1 MTLPAPARALLES
14 VRIDATTKG
23 FPDLPE
29 PVPVHEVPDRG
40 WTADDLVPPSMVL
53 RRSALEHNVG
63 LMAGFSAER
72 GVELAPHGKL
82 SMAPQLWWM
91 QLEAGAWGICAAGAW
106 QARVMRAAGVPRV
119 LIANEIA
126 DVASAAWVAAEH
138 TPGSGEIVCQV
149 DSDRAVDLLDEAAGA
164 SGSERPLPVLVELG
178 HAGGRTG
185 CRDLPSARALAGR
198 VEGSVGLRLAGV
210 TGYEGTLAKD
220 RSAPSLERVRGF
232 LDELR
237 TLADQLSEAHAFEHP
252 PLVSAGGSMF
262 FDLAVERL
270 ARGRSDERVLIRPG
284 GTLTHDHGMYEEA
297 SPFASRASEL
307 RLRPAIEV
315 WGTVLST
322 PEPGLAILGLGRR
335 DVSFDQGLPRP
346 LRVRRA
352 DGSLSPI
359 EGGAEI
365 SALDDQHA
373 YCRIHA
379 GEALGVGD
387 VVRCGISHPCTAL
400 EKWRVLPVLDD
411 QDRVVDA
418 FATFF

>member
-1 MTLPAPARALLES
+1 MTLPAPARALLSS
-14 VRIDATTKG
+14 VRIDGTTKG

-29 PVPVHEVPDRG
+29 PVSLEEVPELG
-40 WTADDLVPPSMVL
+40 WTADDLAPPNMVL
-53 RRSALEHNVG
+53 RRSALEHNVA
-63 LMAGFSAER
+63 LMAAFAAER
-72 GVELAPHGKL
+72 RVELAPHGKL

-91 QLEAGAWGICAAGAW
+91 QLDAGAWGISAAGAW
-106 QARVMRAAGVPRV
+106 QARVMCASGVPRV
-119 LIANEIA
+119 LIANELA
-126 DVASAAWVAAEH
+126 DAASAECVAAEH
-138 TPGSGEIVCQV
+138 ASGSAEIVCQV
-149 DSDRAVDLLDEAAGA
+149 DSDRAVDLLDEAVRA

-178 HAGGRTG
+178 HAGGRAG

-198 VEGSVGLRLAGV
+198 VAGSGRLRLAGV

-220 RSAPSLERVRGF
+220 RSAPSLDRVRGF

-237 TLADQLSEAHAFEHP
+237 SLADQLSEAHAFEDP

-270 ARGRSDERVLIRPG
+270 ASGRADERVLIRPG
-284 GTLTHDHGMYEEA
+284 GTLTHDHGMYEAA
-297 SPFASRASEL
+297 SPFASRPPEL
-307 RLRPAIEV
+307 RLRPVIEV

-335 DVSFDQGLPRP
+335 DVSFDQGFPRP
-346 LRVRRA
+346 LRVRGA

-359 EGGAEI
+359 EGRAEI

-373 YCRIHA
+373 YLRLDA
-379 GEALGVGD
+379 GEAIGVGD

-400 EKWRVLPVLDD
+400 DKWRVLPVLDD
-411 QDRVVDA
+411 EDRVVDA